1 MKSAR
6 EVDLLGL
13 GIAPVD
19 FYVSMKGYPSPGQK
33 IDSIGDSLL
42 ICGGGPVPT
51 ALCTFSKLGGRAS
64 LVTTLGD
71 DSWGAFIRS
80 ELDRFG
86 VEHKH
91 CIERKCCRHAL
102 AFAWIDINTGDRTIV
117 LDTNKKMKVQPAD
130 IKTDSLPI
138 PRLIHL
144 DGRHM
149 PACLKLAR
157 WGKKVGAK
165 IMLDVGSVRNRV
177 DDLFPYLDFLVCA
190 DQFAYDYTGRKS
202 LRPAVKSL
210 KGKGIPEVVVTSGI
224 KGSFG
229 IDADGIEARQR
240 AYRVRAVDVTG
251 AGDVFHGA
259 YLFGILNHRPL
270 DYKLNFASA
279 AAALKCRLPGA
290 RDGIPSYRQVTAFM
304 RRHRAFYA

>member
-1 MKSAR
+1 MQSSGK
-6 EVDLLGL
+6 VDLLGL

-19 FYVSMKGYPSPGQK
+19 FFVSMNGYPEPGQK
-33 IDSIGDSLL
+33 IDSIGNSHL
-42 ICGGGPVPT
+42 IRGGGPVPT
-51 ALCTFSKLGGRAS
+51 ALCTFSKLGGNSS

-71 DSWGAFIRS
+71 DMWGRFVRT

-91 CIERKCCRHAL
+91 CIERKNCRHAL
-102 AFAWIDINTGDRTIV
+102 AFAWIDISTGDRTIV
-117 LDTNKKMKVQPAD
+117 LDTNKKMTVKPAD

-138 PRLIHL
+138 PKLIHL
-144 DGRHM
+144 DGRHL

-177 DDLFPYLDFLVCA
+177 DDLFPYIDYLVCA
-190 DQFAYDYTGRKS
+190 DQFASDYTGRKS

-210 KGKGIPEVVVTSGI
+210 KDNGIPEVVVTSGV

-229 IDADGIEARQR
+229 IDAEGNEARQR
-240 AYRVRAVDVTG
+240 AYRVKAVDVTG
-251 AGDVFHGA
+251 AGDVFHGS
-259 YLFGILNHRPL
+259 YLFGIFKDWPL
-270 DYKLNFASA
+270 EDKLKFAAA

-290 RDGIPSYRQVTAFM
+290 RDGIPSYRQAKSFM
-304 RRHRAFYA
+304 KKHRSFYA